1 MSSSFSTDFIPLEGF
16 VPELRRVF
24 RLDERSFDPPMVFLT
39 TQRIRYNAYAQR
51 HLQELYN
58 AVVQLENDRGNKKF
72 TCGWF
77 HQILSTPNEDQKS
90 NFIISSVRGALGSI
104 KSAFTGGGSWCAMQ

>member
-1 MSSSFSTDFIPLEGF
+1 MS
-16 VPELRRVF
+16 ELRRVF
-24 RLDERSFDPPMVFLT
+24 RLDQRSFDPPMVFLT

-58 AVVQLENDRGNKKF
+58 AVVQLERDRGNKKF

-77 HQILSTPNEDQKS
+77 HQIKATPGEDQKA

-104 KSAFTGGGSWCAMQ
+104 RNAIGGGSWCAMQ